1 MAIQIGIEL
10 EMLNVTGNEVV
21 EAWQEAG
28 VNYSESIHGYH
39 QGPSCTSGLWKME
52 RDGSLTGRTATYSS
66 KGALEVISPI
76 LYGASD
82 INAMNRFL
90 TAIKRKGATVDRS
103 CGTHITVGL
112 NNKARF
118 NNMSAEKKCDMANF
132 IIDLYNHFAP
142 VFNGMSPNVRNM
154 HTNSYMP
161 APRNVELYTDSVRS
175 TPALHGGNRGCVNV
189 SKFITYGCIEFRQ
202 PGYTLDKKK
211 IQLWLKIINK
221 IISAALNENHVSRS
235 MTLTDMPKTIE
246 GMSTYLGLSNMVE
259 TMLRNRVQQLHDNH
273 RVGRDMRA
281 RILGGEQ

>member
-1 MAIQIGIEL
+1 
-10 EMLNVTGNEVV
+10 
-21 EAWQEAG
+21 
-28 VNYSESIHGYH
+28 
-39 QGPSCTSGLWKME
+39 ME
-52 RDGSLTGRTATYSS
+52 RDSSLSGRDATYDT
-66 KGALEVISPI
+66 KGAIEVISPI

-82 INAMNRFL
+82 INSMNRFL

-118 NNMSAEKKCDMANF
+118 NNMSAEKKCNMANY
-132 IIDLYNHFAP
+132 IIDLYNHFGD
-142 VFNGMSPNVRNM
+142 VFDGMSPNVRNM

-161 APRNVELYTDSVRS
+161 APRNVYLSGGRS
-175 TPALHGGNRGCVNV
+175 QLHGGNRGCVNV

-235 MTLTDMPKTIE
+235 MSLSDMPQTIE
-246 GMSTYLGLSNMVE
+246 GFSTYLGLSNMVE
-259 TMLRNRVQQLHDNH
+259 TMLRDRVQQLHDNH
-273 RVGRDMRA
+273 QRGRPMREF
-281 RILGGEQ
+281 ILGGEQ

>member
-10 EMLNVTGNEVV
+10 EMLNVTGNEVI

-52 RDGSLTGRTATYSS
+52 RDGSLTGRTATYDT

-82 INAMNRFL
+82 INTMNRFL

-118 NNMSAEKKCDMANF
+118 NNMSADKKCNMANY
-132 IIDLYNHFAP
+132 IIDLYNHFSP
-142 VFNGMSPNVRNM
+142 VFNAMSPNVRNM
-154 HTNSYMP
+154 HENSYMP
-161 APRNVELYTDSVRS
+161 APRNVEMAYGR
-175 TPALHGGNRGCVNV
+175 LHGGNRGCVNV

-235 MTLTDMPKTIE
+235 MSLREMPRTIE
-246 GMSTYLGLSNMVE
+246 GFSTYLGLSNMVE
-259 TMLRNRVQQLHDNH
+259 TMLRARVQQLRDNH
-273 RVGRDMRA
+273 RRFRESRDA
-281 RILGGEQ
+281 VLGGEQ

>member
-1 MAIQIGIEL
+1 MAIQIGVEL

-21 EAWQEAG
+21 EAWREAG
-28 VNYSESIHGYH
+28 VQYSPSIHGYH
-39 QGPSCTSGLWKME
+39 QGPSCSSGLWKME
-52 RDGSLTGRTATYSS
+52 RDSSLSGRDATYDT
-66 KGALEVISPI
+66 KGAIEVISPI

-82 INAMNRFL
+82 INSMNRFL

-118 NNMSAEKKCDMANF
+118 NNMSAEKKCNMANY
-132 IIDLYNHFAP
+132 IIDLYNHFGD
-142 VFNGMSPNVRNM
+142 VFDGMSPNVRNM

-161 APRNVELYTDSVRS
+161 APRNVYLSGGRS
-175 TPALHGGNRGCVNV
+175 QLHGGNRGCVNV

-235 MTLTDMPKTIE
+235 MSLSDMPQTIE
-246 GMSTYLGLSNMVE
+246 GFSTYLGLSNMVE
-259 TMLRNRVQQLHDNH
+259 TMLRDRVQQLHDNH
-273 RVGRDMRA
+273 QRGRPMREF
-281 RILGGEQ
+281 ILGGEQ